1 MTWVRSVGS
10 GDLVVV
16 MKSTVPP
23 GTGRRVIEG
32 ELRGT
37 GIRYVSNPE
46 FLREG
51 RAVDDW
57 TSPDRIVIGRFPAT
71 IDRLKS

>member
-1 MTWVRSVGS
+1 
-10 GDLVVV
+10 

-23 GTGRRVIEG
+23 GTGRQIIKND
-32 ELRGT
+32 LKSS

-51 RAVDDW
+51 RAMADW
-57 TSPDRIVIGRFPAT
+57 DSPDRIVIGTEPNDEQT
-71 IDRLKS
+71 VDVLKQIIGVLRRPI